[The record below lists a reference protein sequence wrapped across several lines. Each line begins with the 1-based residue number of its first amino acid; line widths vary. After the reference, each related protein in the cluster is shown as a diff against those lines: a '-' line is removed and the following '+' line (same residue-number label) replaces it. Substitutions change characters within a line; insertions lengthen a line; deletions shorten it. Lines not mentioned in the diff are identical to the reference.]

1 MIAHGN
7 FFFFAGEISETYTE
21 NPRPDERILADVLVA
36 IHMKSKAEVTGQS
49 ASRLTGSAISDGFSP
64 IIASPRLSG
73 ILLLSLILW
82 EAGILALSSGRKLF
96 WYDELITLHFST
108 LQPFSRFWQAL
119 VSGAEAMPVGYYLI
133 VRLVTLFSG
142 DLHVLLRLPSILGY
156 VLTLLG
162 VYWFARKRLPVTGS
176 MMAVLLVILSPFR
189 EYALEARSYSLM
201 VGFLAIA
208 MVIWQRI
215 DENPIM
221 KPLFALFLALSV
233 STHYFAVLVIPSVAI
248 AELSWTLLSRRIRGG
263 VWAAF
268 LVATIPFFLGFPIL
282 LRIRNIYGAT
292 FWSKSAW
299 YTVVTTYNGY
309 LGLGSKLALVLI
321 LSFAMLVAKL
331 LVHALRGRE
340 ESARNDFGLPEI
352 VLIGGLC
359 FYPALLVVVTKLI
372 GGGYT
377 TRYGWPA
384 LFGMVFAL
392 VFLFRTTWV
401 QSYAPQLLGALLL
414 VFLYQARS
422 DVKQLSGPR
431 SPAMYEAWPK
441 FVELTQTETDVP
453 VVIGSP
459 LSFLE
464 AAQYSPPGLRPR
476 LVQLVGA
483 ADKGTHL
490 IAQFIPLRFEDLEE
504 FQRAHPKFVLCSGG
518 DLDSV
523 TPYLLEKGYRLTLLS
538 TYGEHF
544 LYAVERV

>member
-1 MIAHGN
+1 
-7 FFFFAGEISETYTE
+7 
-21 NPRPDERILADVLVA
+21 V
-36 IHMKSKAEVTGQS
+36 KSKAEGTGKAAFRVTGS
-49 ASRLTGSAISDGFSP
+49 GIGDGFSP
-64 IIASPRLSG
+64 IIASPRFSG
-73 ILLLSLILW
+73 ILVLSLILW
-82 EAGILALSSGRKLF
+82 ELVVLALSSGRKLF
-96 WYDELITLHFST
+96 WYDELATLHFST

-119 VSGAEAMPVGYYLI
+119 VSGVEPMPVGYYLI

-142 DLHVLLRLPSILGY
+142 DPHVLLRLPSILGY

-162 VYWFARKRLPVTGS
+162 VYWFARKRLPVTAS
-176 MMAVLLVILSPFR
+176 MTAVLLVILSPFR
-189 EYALEARSYSLM
+189 LYAIEARSYSLLL
-201 VGFLAIA
+201 GFLAIA
-208 MVIWQRI
+208 VVIWQRI

-233 STHYFAVLVIPSVAI
+233 STHYYAVLVIPCVAI
-248 AELSWTLLSRRIRGG
+248 AELTWTLLSRRIRWG

-268 LVATIPFFLGFPIL
+268 LVATIPFFLGIPIL
-282 LRIRNIYGAT
+282 LRFRNLFGAT

-299 YTVVTTYNGY
+299 SMVVTTYNGY
-309 LGLGSKLALVLI
+309 LGLDSKLALVVI
-321 LSFAMLVAKL
+321 LFFAILVAEQ
-331 LVHALRGRE
+331 LVNALRGRE
-340 ESARNDFGLPEI
+340 ESARDDFSLPEI

-359 FYPALLVVVTKLI
+359 FYPALLVVVTTLL

-392 VFLFRTTWV
+392 VFLFRASWV

-422 DVKQLSGPR
+422 DVNQLSGPR

-441 FVELTQTETDVP
+441 FLELTHTETDVP

-464 AAQYSPPGLRPR
+464 AAHYSPPGLRPR
-476 LVQLVGA
+476 LVQLIGTTDEGA
-483 ADKGTHL
+483 HL
-490 IAQFIPLRFEDLEE
+490 LAQFIPLRFEDLEE

-518 DLDSV
+518 FGDSV
-523 TPYLLEKGYRLTLLS
+523 TPYLLKKGYRLTLLS
-538 TYGEHF
+538 TYGDHF